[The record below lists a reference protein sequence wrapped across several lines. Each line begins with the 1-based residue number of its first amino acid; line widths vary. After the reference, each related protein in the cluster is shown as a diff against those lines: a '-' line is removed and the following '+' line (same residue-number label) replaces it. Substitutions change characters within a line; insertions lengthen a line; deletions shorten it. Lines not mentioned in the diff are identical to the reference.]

1 MDFPAI
7 YDGLNGG
14 VEKILGYIFTRCWG
28 SIFFISPIKVVV
40 GKKNL

>member
-14 VEKILGYIFTRCWG
+14 VEKILGYIFTRCCG
-28 SIFFISPIKVVV
+28 SIFFISHTK
-40 GKKNL
+40 